1 MEEFERGQRVVIGEG
16 VFGTVVR
23 EYTTAREE
31 RMIIVRREDG
41 EKVWCLPTELT
52 LAPPQEETAHEEQP
66 AETEYGIGVAVLD
79 EDGRVPSAAPVWD
92 VVTQAPVGNVVT
104 VPHELV
110 APHDG
115 PAENTEQ
122 ALADPAL
129 GEERTTGH
137 TAREVDVSRL
147 RWMALHNGRWVQ
159 VTDLVVDL
167 GVLMARISTGEPD
180 PGLTVALE
188 ELR

>member
-52 LAPPQEETAHEEQP
+52 LAPLQEETAHEEQP
-66 AETEYGIGVAVLD
+66 AEAEHGIGVAVLD
-79 EDGRVPSAAPVWD
+79 ENGRVPSVTPSGD
-92 VVTQAPVGNVVT
+92 IVVQAPSGYTVT

-110 APHDG
+110 APYDG

-129 GEERTTGH
+129 GEERTTGR
-137 TAREVDVSRL
+137 TVREVDVSRL
-147 RWMALHNGRWVQ
+147 RWMAKHNDRWYQ
-159 VTDLVVDL
+159 VTDLVLDGTAVM
-167 GVLMARISTGEPD
+167 VRISSGEPD
-180 PGLTVALE
+180 PGFTVELE
-188 ELR
+188 GLQ